1 MQRLALLVAMVAVGI
16 FPILGS
22 AQGPAVQLCVATMQM
37 SGSNDTSP
45 EGRDMLIKSLS
56 KEKNKGLSIENVPLP
71 PAPPEEAMVA
81 AKQKGCDYMVAT
93 NLTDTHSVNSYS
105 TGRANPVNTPTFYAT
120 TAYKLSKVSD
130 GSEVSSG
137 SFKASDSIS
146 EQSALGVT
154 MKKIADKVTDV
165 IRKAGPVAK

>member
-1 MQRLALLVAMVAVGI
+1 MQRLVFLIALLAPGF
-16 FPILGS
+16 FPLAGS
-22 AQGPAVQLCVATMQM
+22 AQGPTVQLCVATMQM

-45 EGRDMLIKSLS
+45 EGRDMLIKFLS
-56 KEKNKGLSIENVPLP
+56 KEKNKGLAIESVPLP
-71 PAPPEEAMVA
+71 PSSPEQALVA

-93 NLTDTHSVNSYS
+93 NLTDTHSVNSLS
-105 TGRANPVNTPTFYAT
+105 TGRANPINTPTFYAT
-120 TAYKLSKVSD
+120 TAYKLTKVSD

-137 SFKASDSIS
+137 SLKASDSIS

>member
-1 MQRLALLVAMVAVGI
+1 MQRFALFAALVAFCS
-16 FPILGS
+16 FPLLGS
-22 AQGPAVQLCVATMQM
+22 AQGPSVQLCVATMQV

-45 EGRDMLIKSLS
+45 EGRDMLIKALS
-56 KEKNKGLSIENVPLP
+56 KEKNKGLAIESVPLP
-71 PAPPEEAMVA
+71 PSSPDDALAA
-81 AKQKGCDYMVAT
+81 AKQKGCDYIVTT
-93 NLTDTHSVNSYS
+93 NLAETHSVNSYS

-154 MKKIADKVTDV
+154 MKKIADKVTEV
-165 IRKAGPVAK
+165 IRKAGPVSK

>member
-1 MQRLALLVAMVAVGI
+1 MQRFALFAALAVFCS
-16 FPILGS
+16 FPLSGS
-22 AQGPAVQLCVATMQM
+22 GQGSPVQLCVATMQV
-37 SGSNDTSP
+37 SGINDTSP

-56 KEKNKGLSIENVPLP
+56 KEKNKGLAIESVPLP
-71 PAPPEEAMVA
+71 PASPEEASAA

-93 NLTDTHSVNSYS
+93 NLAETHSVNSYS
-105 TGRANPVNTPTFYAT
+105 TGRANPINTPTFYAT
-120 TAYKLSKVSD
+120 TAYKLTKVSD

>member
-1 MQRLALLVAMVAVGI
+1 
-16 FPILGS
+16 
-22 AQGPAVQLCVATMQM
+22 
-37 SGSNDTSP
+37 
-45 EGRDMLIKSLS
+45 MLIKSLS
-56 KEKNKGLSIENVPLP
+56 KEKNKGLSIESVPLP
-71 PAPPEEAMVA
+71 PASPEQALAA

-93 NLTDTHSVNSYS
+93 NLTDTHSVNSLS
-105 TGRANPVNTPTFYAT
+105 TGRANPINTPTFYAT
-120 TAYKLSKVSD
+120 TAYKLTKVSD